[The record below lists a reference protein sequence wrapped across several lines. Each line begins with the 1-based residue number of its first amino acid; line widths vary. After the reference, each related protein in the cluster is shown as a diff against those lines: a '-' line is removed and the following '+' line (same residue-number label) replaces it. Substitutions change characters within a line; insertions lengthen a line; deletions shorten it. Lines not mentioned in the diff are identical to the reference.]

1 MIRPMSDRSGSLAQA
16 TVCPFIAYDDDRD
29 GRGSVP
35 DHRHRCFAE
44 TPAAPRA
51 LAHQAAYCL
60 SSTFAGCP
68 TFLDWARR
76 EAAPVRETTP
86 LRPARD
92 AAAPR
97 LGDRLEA
104 GPISRLAAGDRP
116 VPEAPRGGA
125 ERDSPAAW
133 PTREADVEDEDEA
146 PSAGWAAPPPWG
158 ADRVAAP
165 SHSAPGH
172 SAPAVPSP
180 DDLPP
185 PPAPAA
191 ETWGEAD
198 DAAMPAFL
206 ASRGRAGSGGRLV
219 VDAAGHAPGAAST
232 DDEPDDGMA
241 VPVTPRRS
249 PVGYSPAGRGRQD
262 DRRRGAS
269 SRDPVA
275 PSWERPRTIEQYPSL
290 RTHSGL
296 PSLGRIPRLG
306 VYIGVVAVGVVV
318 MFTLPFLLRGGGGGP
333 APSPSPSPVV
343 SASPSVATPVPSAT
357 PFVYT
362 VVARDTLSTIAAK
375 YHVTLDQIMK
385 ANPSIKDPNKI
396 AIGDQI
402 VIPTAGASGGTTITQ
417 APSPSPSP

>member
-1 MIRPMSDRSGSLAQA
+1 MIRPMSDRTGSLAQA

-76 EAAPVRETTP
+76 EAAPVRDTAP
-86 LRPARD
+86 VRPIRD
-92 AAAPR
+92 AASPR
-97 LGDRLEA
+97 LGDRLGA
-104 GPISRLAAGDRP
+104 GPISRLAAEDRP
-116 VPEAPRGGA
+116 ASDAARAGA
-125 ERDSPAAW
+125 ERDRATSWQGRQPDA
-133 PTREADVEDEDEA
+133 EDEHEA

-158 ADRVAAP
+158 AGRAVVPGLSAAAE
-165 SHSAPGH
+165 SS
-172 SAPAVPSP
+172 PA
-180 DDLPP
+180 DLPLP
-185 PPAPAA
+185 PEPAA
-191 ETWGEAD
+191 ASWGEPD
-198 DAAMPAFL
+198 DAAVPAFL
-206 ASRGRAGSGGRLV
+206 ARRGRAGSGGRFV
-219 VDAAGHAPGAAST
+219 VDEAGSTADGAPA
-232 DDEPDDGMA
+232 DDEPDEGMA

-249 PVGYSPAGRGRQD
+249 PVGYSSAGRGHQD

-275 PSWERPRTIEQYPSL
+275 PAWERPRTIEQYPSL
-290 RTHSGL
+290 RTRSGL
-296 PSLGRIPRLG
+296 PSLGRVPRLG
-306 VYIGVVAVGVVV
+306 MYIGVVAIGVVV
-318 MFTLPFLLRGGGGGP
+318 MFSLPFLLRGGGSAPG
-333 APSPSPSPVV
+333 PSPSPSAI
-343 SASPSVATPVPSAT
+343 ASPSPSAATTQPSPT

-362 VVARDTLSTIAAK
+362 VVAKDTLSTIAAK

-385 ANPSIKDPNKI
+385 ANPTIKDPNKI

-402 VIPTAGASGGTTITQ
+402 VIPTAAGSGGTTITQ

>member
-1 MIRPMSDRSGSLAQA
+1 MSDRTGSLAQA

-29 GRGSVP
+29 GRASVP

-60 SSTFAGCP
+60 STAFSGCP
-68 TFLDWARR
+68 TFHDWARR
-76 EAAPVRETTP
+76 EAAPVRDTAP
-86 LRPARD
+86 ARPVRD

-97 LGDRLEA
+97 LGERLDA
-104 GPISRLAAGDRP
+104 GPISRLAAENRP
-116 VPEAPRGGA
+116 VPDGSRDAA
-125 ERDSPAAW
+125 ERDRASSWTARQPDS
-133 PTREADVEDEDEA
+133 EGDDES
-146 PSAGWAAPPPWG
+146 PSAGWAAPPPWSG
-158 ADRVAAP
+158 DRAAMPGPAGIAVPAAP
-165 SHSAPGH
+165 
-172 SAPAVPSP
+172 APADVLAPAA
-180 DDLPP
+180 
-185 PPAPAA
+185 APAA
-191 ETWGEAD
+191 EAWGEPD

-206 ASRGRAGSGGRLV
+206 ARRGRPGPGGRFV
-219 VDAAGHAPGAAST
+219 VDEAGRAPGAAPA
-232 DDEPDDGMA
+232 DAEIDEGIA
-241 VPVTPRRS
+241 VPVTPHRG

-275 PSWERPRTIEQYPSL
+275 PSWERPRTIQQYPSL
-290 RTHSGL
+290 RTRSGL

-306 VYIGVVAVGVVV
+306 LYIGVVAVGVVV
-318 MFTLPFLLRGGGGGP
+318 MFTLPFLLRGGGSGP
-333 APSPSPSPVV
+333 APSPSPSALA
-343 SASPSVATPVPSAT
+343 SASPSAATAKPLPT

-362 VVARDTLSTIAAK
+362 VVAKDTLSTIAAR
-375 YHVTLDQIMK
+375 YHVTVDQILK

-402 VIPTAGASGGTTITQ
+402 VIPTASASAGTTITQ